1 MCKSHHPTVWHDCH
15 KRDDD
20 QGQRDLQS
28 GALDREIVNILL
40 AGLDDLETL
49 DAAVA
54 AKIPINEPANDGF
67 GGDGSGADGDVAE
80 ADLDGV
86 KVVGGAELG
95 GETGGYHAEAGEVD
109 SAEDH
114 EECGLLFDEDREGS
128 EETRSL
134 LVLDSIVCHGDVVLA
149 ELPLG
154 QVGHE
159 RDVPSLRADGAVSN
173 DIAAGFGHEEK
184 NRQQHYPRIDV
195 QEPEDRSPAQKMRQ
209 ETADNGPKCRA
220 KRLAHRCQTH
230 ITATFCPRGYVRD
243 YPIRN
248 RYCAAAAATLDT
260 AKYKQGSETVLQ
272 REARVGGN
280 IDNEADQQCGPTTV
294 LIGNAT
300 NDCRC
305 NTLKYLQGTVRLV
318 FKLMCE
324 GAHQMV
330 EETGPEK
337 AAAEADHAYSR
348 FSNSENIE
356 KGWSSM
362 ATLTF
367 LTFVATTGT
376 FEPDDGRPD

>member
-15 KRDDD
+15 TRDDD

-67 GGDGSGADGDVAE
+67 GGDGSGANGNVAE
-80 ADLDGV
+80 TDLDGV
-86 KVVGGAELG
+86 EVVGGAELG

-109 SAEDH
+109 GAEDH
-114 EECGLLFDEDREGS
+114 EESGLFFDEDREGS
-128 EETRSL
+128 EEARSL

-149 ELPLG
+149 ERPLG
-154 QVGHE
+154 
-159 RDVPSLRADGAVSN
+159 
-173 DIAAGFGHEEK
+173 
-184 NRQQHYPRIDV
+184 

-248 RYCAAAAATLDT
+248 RDCAAAAATLDT